1 MKARLYVLVPLLVLV
16 CLIGYR
22 LVQKR
27 IAINLQ
33 TQQRAARTKAA
44 PAVSFAVARR
54 QDISHTLDSVG
65 SVEAP
70 LSVRI
75 AAKVTGRIDFLE
87 AHEGDRVTKGQVLAR
102 IDPAQVEAQVR
113 QAKAS
118 LAEAQY
124 RLAQAKITQNP
135 TNVSVATQVQ
145 QEEAA
150 VRSAEANLANA
161 TAKYN
166 RANGL
171 YQKGFIAAQEVDD
184 ARTAVGVQQAALEQA
199 RAALD
204 YARANTAQTPAYEQS
219 LAALEA
225 AVAAEEAGLRNA
237 ESLRADTVLAAPFD
251 GFVTGRYMDPGAVV
265 TAGQPIL
272 TVQYMRQVWVTVSI
286 PEEASGQVQLGQSAE
301 VSLDAMPGAR
311 FIGKVTQIN
320 PSADPQSRQFSVRVT
335 LDNPSYAI
343 KPGTFAHVLIET
355 GKVRDAVV
363 VPREAV
369 QVDKAGSYVMV
380 IDDKDVA
387 TRRSVSLGASSSDVI
402 AIASGL
408 RPGEKVITLTAFPL
422 KDGQA
427 VSVGGKGGQRGRRR

>member
-199 RAALD
+199 R
-204 YARANTAQTPAYEQS
+204 
-219 LAALEA
+219 
-225 AVAAEEAGLRNA
+225 
-237 ESLRADTVLAAPFD
+237 
-251 GFVTGRYMDPGAVV
+251 TGP
-265 TAGQPIL
+265 
-272 TVQYMRQVWVTVSI
+272 
-286 PEEASGQVQLGQSAE
+286 
-301 VSLDAMPGAR
+301 
-311 FIGKVTQIN
+311 
-320 PSADPQSRQFSVRVT
+320 
-335 LDNPSYAI
+335 
-343 KPGTFAHVLIET
+343 
-355 GKVRDAVV
+355 
-363 VPREAV
+363 
-369 QVDKAGSYVMV
+369 
-380 IDDKDVA
+380 
-387 TRRSVSLGASSSDVI
+387 
-402 AIASGL
+402 
-408 RPGEKVITLTAFPL
+408 
-422 KDGQA
+422 
-427 VSVGGKGGQRGRRR
+427 

>member
-1 MKARLYVLVPLLVLV
+1 M
-16 CLIGYR
+16 
-22 LVQKR
+22 
-27 IAINLQ
+27 
-33 TQQRAARTKAA
+33 
-44 PAVSFAVARR
+44 
-54 QDISHTLDSVG
+54 
-65 SVEAP
+65 
-70 LSVRI
+70 
-75 AAKVTGRIDFLE
+75 
-87 AHEGDRVTKGQVLAR
+87 
-102 IDPAQVEAQVR
+102 
-113 QAKAS
+113 
-118 LAEAQY
+118 
-124 RLAQAKITQNP
+124 
-135 TNVSVATQVQ
+135 
-145 QEEAA
+145 
-150 VRSAEANLANA
+150 
-161 TAKYN
+161 
-166 RANGL
+166 
-171 YQKGFIAAQEVDD
+171 
-184 ARTAVGVQQAALEQA
+184 
-199 RAALD
+199 
-204 YARANTAQTPAYEQS
+204 
-219 LAALEA
+219 
-225 AVAAEEAGLRNA
+225 AAEEAGLRNA